1 MLQLYFIVLLSAFTF
16 REGLCSGL
24 LVSLQLVALVLFGL
38 YGEKNQTFALLDQ
51 LQHIGHHG
59 LVLFVAGSASTR
71 VEVCF
76 IFMFFEFFL
85 VIFIRVRAVIVIRIR
100 IIVLDA
106 AAGVVQELREVR
118 HHEELLHLCSS
129 KFLARRVDFHLV
141 TEVVVI
147 ER

>member
-1 MLQLYFIVLLSAFTF
+1 M
-16 REGLCSGL
+16 
-24 LVSLQLVALVLFGL
+24 FGL

-71 VEVCF
+71 VEGGF
-76 IFMFFEFFL
+76 IFMCSEFFL
-85 VIFIRVRAVIVIRIR
+85 VIFIEASVRAVIVIRIR

-106 AAGVVQELREVR
+106 AAGVVQGLREGR
-118 HHEELLHLCSS
+118 HHEELLHLSSS
-129 KFLARRVDFHLV
+129 KFLARRVDFHPL
-141 TEVVVI
+141 EVVVI